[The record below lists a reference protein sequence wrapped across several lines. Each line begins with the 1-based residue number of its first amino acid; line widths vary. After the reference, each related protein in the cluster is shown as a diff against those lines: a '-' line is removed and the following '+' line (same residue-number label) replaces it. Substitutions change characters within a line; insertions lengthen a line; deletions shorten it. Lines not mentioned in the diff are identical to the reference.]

1 MLCDELRQGEGMR
14 KATRIAR
21 GSRGVLL
28 GVACAAALSLGVSAC
43 GGAKSEKQAKPAA
56 ADAQGDEQTA
66 PDPNATATPNPAVRK
81 SGWAVASSG
90 ITEKDMQAAEAAVKE
105 SIEIKDLPRLKGTL
119 MSTIR
124 RALQH
129 PDSIEFRNAHMNVAH
144 TALCGEVDYEQWRDG
159 VPGRSGFRAFVATLE
174 GAGGVDTDYPGQHER
189 FQEAAAKIDCTPDL
203 DY

>member
-1 MLCDELRQGEGMR
+1 VTC
-14 KATRIAR
+14 IAR
-21 GSRGVLL
+21 GSLGVLL
-28 GVACAAALSLGVSAC
+28 GVACAAALALGVSAC
-43 GGAKSEKQAKPAA
+43 GRAKREKQAEPAA
-56 ADAQGDEQTA
+56 ADARRDGETA
-66 PDPNATATPNPAVRK
+66 PAPDATAPANPAVRK
-81 SGWAVASSG
+81 SGWAVASAG
-90 ITEKDMQAAEAAVKE
+90 TTEKDMQAAEAAVKE
-105 SIEIKDLPRLKGTL
+105 SIEIKDLPRLRGTL
-119 MSTIR
+119 MSTVR

-203 DY
+203 NY